1 MRYILVSTEDSTIRK
16 PLEVPDAIVSGRPQ
30 NKIKKPIKRN
40 RTGHKTVQKTI
51 QKSKSII
58 RNGPVHN
65 NNKRRSK
72 PM

>member
-1 MRYILVSTEDSTIRK
+1 MRYILVSSEDSTIRK
-16 PLEVPDAIVSGRPQ
+16 PIEVPEAIVSGRSQ

-40 RTGHKTVQKTI
+40 PTGQKTVQKKI
-51 QKSKSII
+51 QKSKPII
-58 RNGPVHN
+58 RYGSVHN

>member
-1 MRYILVSTEDSTIRK
+1 MRYILVSTEDSTVRK

-40 RTGHKTVQKTI
+40 RTDQKTVQKTI
-51 QKSKSII
+51 QKSKAII
-58 RNGPVHN
+58 QNVPVHN